1 MIDPVTPPLRN
12 NGHPIGN
19 AEACIGSM
27 FNQFLYA
34 ASVNAVDA
42 SCAAATPPVAFVT
55 PGKQP

>member
-1 MIDPVTPPLRN
+1 MAGIVIRN
-12 NGHPIGN
+12 NGRPIGN
-19 AEACIGSM
+19 AEACIGRM
-27 FNQFLYA
+27 FNQFLDA